1 MRQFKVAVIG
11 AGYMASE
18 HIKAFADMSEIKIL
32 GIHSR
37 TRSRAE
43 ELAQKY
49 GIPFVYDSVE
59 ALYNGTQA
67 DLVIVAVPELST
79 KVVSTAV
86 FRHSWLVLIEKPAG
100 YNLQEAEEIFVAAN
114 SANCKAYVAFNRR
127 HYASTRSV
135 IKELEAV
142 EGQRLVQV
150 FDQENSKVATEGGQ
164 PLLVV
169 KNWMYANSIHIID
182 YFCMFCRG
190 DVTRID
196 HVIPW
201 NSQDPRFVLAKI
213 QYSSG
218 DIGVYQ
224 AIWNGPGPWA
234 VTVTTQ
240 AKRWEMRPLEQATFQ
255 LYKTR
260 NTEVIPAHSWDTQFK
275 AGIRLQAEEAV
286 KAVQGE
292 ANALATLAD
301 GIETMKLV
309 RLIYEA

>member
-100 YNLQEAEEIFVAAN
+100 
-114 SANCKAYVAFNRR
+114 
-127 HYASTRSV
+127 
-135 IKELEAV
+135 
-142 EGQRLVQV
+142 
-150 FDQENSKVATEGGQ
+150 
-164 PLLVV
+164 
-169 KNWMYANSIHIID
+169 
-182 YFCMFCRG
+182 
-190 DVTRID
+190 
-196 HVIPW
+196 
-201 NSQDPRFVLAKI
+201 
-213 QYSSG
+213 
-218 DIGVYQ
+218 
-224 AIWNGPGPWA
+224 
-234 VTVTTQ
+234 
-240 AKRWEMRPLEQATFQ
+240 
-255 LYKTR
+255 
-260 NTEVIPAHSWDTQFK
+260 
-275 AGIRLQAEEAV
+275 
-286 KAVQGE
+286 
-292 ANALATLAD
+292 
-301 GIETMKLV
+301 
-309 RLIYEA
+309 